1 MIKSYKVGSILLM
14 VVVSMLPHAEIGGN
28 DHREDAPQF
37 IFLFRMS
44 SRDATRDS
52 DSSIS
57 DSSHDD
63 MLEDEQLNTL
73 AETKRTREQGKS

>member
-1 MIKSYKVGSILLM
+1 
-14 VVVSMLPHAEIGGN
+14 
-28 DHREDAPQF
+28 
-37 IFLFRMS
+37 MS

-73 AETKRTREQGKS
+73 AETKPRTREQGKC